1 MSLEQAIQSW
11 RSHLDLGSKWM
22 VKLLGSEYIGQIADV
37 YYNREVGSI
46 MVDFDVLNHFWELTY
61 RVPVQDFV
69 SKYGVTK
76 LIKGELEDGQTI

>member
-37 YYNREVGSI
+37 YYNRKVGSI